1 MSGFIAT
8 SPAPTDPVPVP
19 VCADG
24 WYPEVDLT
32 ALRRRTRLDD
42 GTWDDALLIPMVREA
57 ADAIAGVLAD
67 WRAAREAEG
76 AASLAAV
83 TPADALTGTPI
94 AVLRWQA
101 ALDCRVRAA
110 VILATRDFDST
121 KSGHDRADAL
131 EATADDWLTR
141 GHEAL
146 SRLMGRPRTVVE
158 LI

>member
-1 MSGFIAT
+1 MPSFIAA
-8 SPAPTDPVPVP
+8 SPAPADPVLVP

-32 ALRRRTRLDD
+32 ALRTRTGLD
-42 GTWDDALLIPMVREA
+42 GTWTDARLIPMVREA
-57 ADAIAGVLAD
+57 ADAIAGVLAG
-67 WRAAREAEG
+67 WRVAREAEG
-76 AASLAAV
+76 APSLAAV
-83 TPADALTGTPI
+83 APADVLDGTPL
-94 AVLRWQA
+94 AVWRWQA

-131 EATADDWLTR
+131 EATADDWLAR
-141 GHEAL
+141 SHEAL
-146 SRLMGRPRTVVE
+146 SRLMGRPRATVD